1 VEIFS
6 SNLTLC
12 LTIRQSATGEINVA
26 TELPAILGSG
36 WRLSGLASGEARVSS
51 QNVIGEKYLVPQLQ
65 WTVGKGLQRT
75 ESQAKKPLCPV
86 KV

>member
-1 VEIFS
+1 VKNIWHGAAIDNGQRLRNSGIEIED
-6 SNLTLC
+6 
-12 LTIRQSATGEINVA
+12 AV
-26 TELPAILGSG
+26 
-36 WRLSGLASGEARVSS
+36 VSS